1 MTMDAVFQC
10 MRNDDTPK
18 PVEKPNPREFNNPAG
33 SLVTFHRASNAPR
46 SKIRRA
52 LLEAQQCLISLN
64 ETPQHSPDPL
74 SDDLRCHR
82 FCPRCPRQPPTMA
95 SFFPTADVANSRF
108 DNDLSEDLIRGSPL
122 WISPAQQPGGGE
134 MLPSP

>member
-1 MTMDAVFQC
+1 MFD
-10 MRNDDTPK
+10 R
-18 PVEKPNPREFNNPAG
+18 RE
-33 SLVTFHRASNAPR
+33 
-46 SKIRRA
+46 
-52 LLEAQQCLISLN
+52 CLISLN
-64 ETPQHSPDPL
+64 GTPQHSPDPL

-122 WISPAQQPGGGE
+122 WISRALMMRERLGPSVKTPANR
-134 MLPSP
+134 LPIRAGAAGYPPRSG

>member
-1 MTMDAVFQC
+1 M
-10 MRNDDTPK
+10 
-18 PVEKPNPREFNNPAG
+18 
-33 SLVTFHRASNAPR
+33 
-46 SKIRRA
+46 RA
-52 LLEAQQCLISLN
+52 LLGAQQSSISLN
-64 ETPQHSPDPL
+64 EALEHSPDPL

-122 WISPAQQPGGGE
+122 WIRRVLIRALQRLSALPARRRRAQEGE
-134 MLPSP
+134 LRVPVRE

>member
-1 MTMDAVFQC
+1 M
-10 MRNDDTPK
+10 
-18 PVEKPNPREFNNPAG
+18 
-33 SLVTFHRASNAPR
+33 
-46 SKIRRA
+46 RA
-52 LLEAQQCLISLN
+52 LLGAQQSSISLN
-64 ETPQHSPDPL
+64 EALEHSPDPL

-122 WISPAQQPGGGE
+122 WIRRAPHSSGHARARLGGIGQSSIR
-134 MLPSP
+134 LLRTL